1 MRGVGHYPTPL
12 SSTDNLSCQNVMSN
26 NNISIRMNQKINE
39 AISFV
44 ADTIAEMYRHGV
56 LPKEEAI
63 AEQFSGKIPL
73 DTYARLIE
81 TIQIHSRRYNYHKA
95 SQIAEAAGVLS
106 EFWAEYAESGD
117 VDDALSKVLP
127 S

>member
-1 MRGVGHYPTPL
+1 
-12 SSTDNLSCQNVMSN
+12 
-26 NNISIRMNQKINE
+26 MNSKINE

-44 ADTIAEMYRHGV
+44 ANVIAQMYSSGV
-56 LPKEEAI
+56 IPKEEAI
-63 AEQFSGKIPL
+63 AKQFAGKIPL

-81 TIQIHSRRYNYHKA
+81 TIQIESRRYNYHKA

-117 VDDALSKVLP
+117 VDDALSRVLP
-127 S
+127 

>member
-1 MRGVGHYPTPL
+1 
-12 SSTDNLSCQNVMSN
+12 MS
-26 NNISIRMNQKINE
+26 QKINE

-44 ADTIAEMYRHGV
+44 ANAVAQMYSSGV
-56 LPKEEAI
+56 IPKKEAI

-81 TIQIHSRRYNYHKA
+81 EIQIHSRRYYYHVA

-106 EFWAEYAESGD
+106 EFWAEYADCED
-117 VDDALSKVLP
+117 VDTALSRVLP
-127 S
+127 

>member
-1 MRGVGHYPTPL
+1 
-12 SSTDNLSCQNVMSN
+12 MS
-26 NNISIRMNQKINE
+26 QKINE

-44 ADTIAEMYRHGV
+44 ANAVAQMYKHGII
-56 LPKEEAI
+56 PKEEAI

-73 DTYARLIE
+73 DTYARIIE
-81 TIQIHSRRYNYHKA
+81 TIQIESRRYNYYKA

-117 VDDALSKVLP
+117 VDDALSRVLP
-127 S
+127 IKD

>member
-1 MRGVGHYPTPL
+1 
-12 SSTDNLSCQNVMSN
+12 
-26 NNISIRMNQKINE
+26 MNSKINE

-44 ADTIAEMYRHGV
+44 ANAVAQMYKHGII
-56 LPKEEAI
+56 PKEEAI

-81 TIQIHSRRYNYHKA
+81 TIQIESRRYNYYKA

-117 VDDALSKVLP
+117 VDDALFKVLP
-127 S
+127 I

>member
-1 MRGVGHYPTPL
+1 
-12 SSTDNLSCQNVMSN
+12 MSN

-44 ADTIAEMYRHGV
+44 ADAIANMYSKGV
-56 LPKEEAI
+56 IPKETAI

-81 TIQIHSRRYNYHKA
+81 TIQIQTRRHAYYQACNT
-95 SQIAEAAGVLS
+95 AEAAGVLS

-117 VDDALSKVLP
+117 INDALSKVLP
-127 S
+127 Q

>member
-1 MRGVGHYPTPL
+1 
-12 SSTDNLSCQNVMSN
+12 MS
-26 NNISIRMNQKINE
+26 QKINE

-44 ADTIAEMYRHGV
+44 ADAVAQMYKHGII
-56 LPKEEAI
+56 PKEEAI

-81 TIQIHSRRYNYHKA
+81 TIQIHSRRYNFHRA
-95 SQIAEAAGVLS
+95 SQIAGAAGVLS
-106 EFWAEYAESGD
+106 EFYAEYAESEN

-127 S
+127 IV

>member
-1 MRGVGHYPTPL
+1 
-12 SSTDNLSCQNVMSN
+12 MSK
-26 NNISIRMNQKINE
+26 KINE

-44 ADTIAEMYRHGV
+44 ANAVAQMYSSGII
-56 LPKEEAI
+56 PKEEAI

-81 TIQIHSRRYNYHKA
+81 EIKIHSRRYNYHRA
-95 SQIAEAAGVLS
+95 SQIAGAAGVLS
-106 EFWAEYAESGD
+106 EFYAEYAESGD

-127 S
+127 VV

>member
-1 MRGVGHYPTPL
+1 
-12 SSTDNLSCQNVMSN
+12 MS
-26 NNISIRMNQKINE
+26 QKINE

-44 ADTIAEMYRHGV
+44 ANAVAQMYSNGII
-56 LPKEEAI
+56 PKEEAI
-63 AEQFSGKIPL
+63 AEQFAGKIPL

-81 TIQIHSRRYNYHKA
+81 TIQIQSHRYNYHKA

-117 VDDALSKVLP
+117 VDDALFKVLP
-127 S
+127 V